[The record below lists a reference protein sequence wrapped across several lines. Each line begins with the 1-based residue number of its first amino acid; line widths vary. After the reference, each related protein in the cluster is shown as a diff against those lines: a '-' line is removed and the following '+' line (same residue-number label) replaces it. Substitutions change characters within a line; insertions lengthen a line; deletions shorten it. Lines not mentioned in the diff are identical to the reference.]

1 MAPRDQQQTDAD
13 VSHGTT
19 TTTILRK
26 TGASAPR
33 EDSTPSTDPDYK
45 MEIVWG
51 NVVKFAIL
59 HAFALAGIVLLP
71 RTSWKTILLEVICYF
86 LSTIVSLKLC
96 CKLAGKLIIFSFRQS
111 VTAGTH
117 RLWTHRSF
125 KARAPLR
132 LFLMLTNCIAAE
144 NSIYVWVRD
153 HRVHHKHSETDAD
166 PHNSSRGFFFAHV
179 GEMK

>member
-1 MAPRDQQQTDAD
+1 M
-13 VSHGTT
+13 
-19 TTTILRK
+19 
-26 TGASAPR
+26 
-33 EDSTPSTDPDYK
+33 
-45 MEIVWG
+45 
-51 NVVKFAIL
+51 
-59 HAFALAGIVLLP
+59 
-71 RTSWKTILLEVICYF
+71 
-86 LSTIVSLKLC
+86 
-96 CKLAGKLIIFSFRQS
+96 
-111 VTAGTH
+111 TAGTH

-179 GEMK
+179 GEIEQKKPRITFL